1 MMKQPPNVRSQN
13 PELGN
18 FDDEF
23 ADLQEILYRSA
34 QPERSGPQDLDEL
47 ERAESAR
54 RAEAA
59 RRSVSSRHL
68 EPNRYPESNR
78 YPDQDVDPDDAP
90 HAVAGRRADPSRHPD
105 RYRTDD
111 TDNDDDDYQDD
122 DDSDSVPA
130 FLSDGTYEQDYP
142 ENWLLRRKS
151 SLSLRILVGVLI
163 AAGAAVLFAL
173 VTSDTTRAVIANAKT
188 SIGGAPADQP
198 AKSQADP
205 AQLTLGDMQLKDP
218 TRLSTPP
225 PIPTIRSGVGNGAFS
240 TAAVPPSRDDIT
252 NAYSQTPQTLQTRP
266 LPPDEPP
273 IIAAPVRRLDRDEL
287 ATLMRR
293 AKGLLAAGDIPSARL
308 LLERAANAQDAN
320 AAFMLGQTY
329 DPQMLGTQDARK
341 IKSDPATARA
351 WYQQAA
357 QLGSAEAQRRLGQLR
372 N

>member
-1 MMKQPPNVRSQN
+1 MMKNPPNVRSQT
-13 PELGN
+13 PEPGD

-34 QPERSGPQDLDEL
+34 RSERSEPRDLDDVD
-47 ERAESAR
+47 RAGSDP
-54 RAEAA
+54 
-59 RRSVSSRHL
+59 RSESSRYLH
-68 EPNRYPESNR
+68 PNRYPESRR
-78 YPDQDVDPDDAP
+78 YPDTDPHPEETRGFAADRDAAP
-90 HAVAGRRADPSRHPD
+90 DRTGRHTD
-105 RYRTDD
+105 RYRTDNED
-111 TDNDDDDYQDD
+111 LDYEDDDEN
-122 DDSDSVPA
+122 DSVPA
-130 FLSDGTYEQDYP
+130 FLADEAYDQEYP
-142 ENWLLRRKS
+142 ENWLLKRKS
-151 SLSLRILVGVLI
+151 RLSLRILVGVLI

-173 VTSDTTRAVIANAKT
+173 VTSDMTRSVIANAKT
-188 SIGGAPADQP
+188 SIGGALADQP
-198 AKSQADP
+198 AQSQADP
-205 AQLTLGDMQLKDP
+205 GQLTLGDMQLKDP

-225 PIPTIRSGVGNGAFS
+225 PIPPVRSGLGNGAFS
-240 TAAVPPSRDDIT
+240 TAAIPPSRDDIT

-266 LPPDEPP
+266 QSPDESP
-273 IIAAPVRRLDRDEL
+273 IIAAPVRRLDREEL

>member
-1 MMKQPPNVRSQN
+1 MMKKPPNVRSQN

-34 QPERSGPQDLDEL
+34 RSERSEPRDLDDVDRAEPGP
-47 ERAESAR
+47 RAES
-54 RAEAA
+54 
-59 RRSVSSRHL
+59 SRYL
-68 EPNRYPESNR
+68 QPNRYPESRR
-78 YPDQDVDPDDAP
+78 YPDADPEPEEIRRSAADRQ
-90 HAVAGRRADPSRHPD
+90 AVPDRRAE
-105 RYRTDD
+105 RYRTDED
-111 TDNDDDDYQDD
+111 LDYEDDDD
-122 DDSDSVPA
+122 DSVPA
-130 FLSDGTYEQDYP
+130 FLSDEAYEQEYS
-142 ENWLLRRKS
+142 ENWLLKRKS
-151 SLSLRILVGVLI
+151 SLSLRILVGVLM

-173 VTSDTTRAVIANAKT
+173 VTSDTTRAVIANAK
-188 SIGGAPADQP
+188 SSFGGALADQP
-198 AKSQADP
+198 AQSQADP
-205 AQLTLGDMQLKDP
+205 GQLTLGDMQLKDP

-225 PIPTIRSGVGNGAFS
+225 PIPPVRSGLGNGGFS
-240 TAAVPPSRDDIT
+240 TAAIPLPRDDIT

-266 LPPDEPP
+266 LPPDDPP
-273 IIAAPVRRLDRDEL
+273 VTAAPVRRLDRDEL

-293 AKGLLAAGDIPSARL
+293 ARGLLAAGDIPSARL

-329 DPQMLGTQDARK
+329 DPQMLGTQDTRK

>member
-1 MMKQPPNVRSQN
+1 MMKKPPNVRSQN

-34 QPERSGPQDLDEL
+34 RSERSEPRDLDDVDP
-47 ERAESAR
+47 AEPD
-54 RAEAA
+54 
-59 RRSVSSRHL
+59 RRSESSRYL
-68 EPNRYPESNR
+68 QPNRYPESR
-78 YPDQDVDPDDAP
+78 
-90 HAVAGRRADPSRHPD
+90 RHPDGEPHPHPDETRRSAATRQAAPGRHAD
-105 RYRTDD
+105 RYRTD
-111 TDNDDDDYQDD
+111 NDDLDDEDD
-122 DDSDSVPA
+122 DENDSVPA
-130 FLSDGTYEQDYP
+130 FLSDEAYDQEHPG
-142 ENWLLRRKS
+142 NWLLRRRS

-188 SIGGAPADQP
+188 SFGGALPDQP
-198 AKSQADP
+198 PQSQADP
-205 AQLTLGDMQLKDP
+205 GQLTLGDMQLKDP

-225 PIPTIRSGVGNGAFS
+225 PIPPVRSGIGNGAFS
-240 TAAVPPSRDDIT
+240 TAAIPSSRDDIT

-266 LPPDEPP
+266 LPDEQP
-273 IIAAPVRRLDRDEL
+273 IVSAPVRRLDRDEL

>member
-1 MMKQPPNVRSQN
+1 MMKKPPNVRSQN

-34 QPERSGPQDLDEL
+34 RAERSEPRDLDDVDP
-47 ERAESAR
+47 AESPP
-54 RAEAA
+54 
-59 RRSVSSRHL
+59 RSESSRYL
-68 EPNRYPESNR
+68 QPNRYPDSRR
-78 YPDQDVDPDDAP
+78 YPDADPDPEETRRPAAER
-90 HAVAGRRADPSRHPD
+90 HAASDRPAGHAD
-105 RYRTDD
+105 RYRTD
-111 TDNDDDDYQDD
+111 NDDLDYDEDD
-122 DDSDSVPA
+122 DNDSVPA
-130 FLSDGTYEQDYP
+130 FLSDEAYDQEYS
-142 ENWLLRRKS
+142 ENWLLKRKS
-151 SLSLRILVGVLI
+151 SLSLRVLVGVLI

-188 SIGGAPADQP
+188 SFGGALADQP
-198 AKSQADP
+198 PQSQADP
-205 AQLTLGDMQLKDP
+205 GQLTLGDMQLKDP

-225 PIPTIRSGVGNGAFS
+225 PIPPVRSGVGNGAFS

-266 LPPDEPP
+266 QSPDEPAT
-273 IIAAPVRRLDRDEL
+273 ITAPVRRLDRDEL

-329 DPQMLGTQDARK
+329 DPQMLGTQDTRK

>member
-1 MMKQPPNVRSQN
+1 MMKKPPNVRSQN

-34 QPERSGPQDLDEL
+34 RSERSEPRDLDDVD
-47 ERAESAR
+47 RAEPSPR
-54 RAEAA
+54 PE
-59 RRSVSSRHL
+59 SSRYL
-68 EPNRYPESNR
+68 QPNRYPES
-78 YPDQDVDPDDAP
+78 
-90 HAVAGRRADPSRHPD
+90 RRHPEADPHPEETRRSAADRQAAPGRHAD
-105 RYRTDD
+105 RYHTE
-111 TDNDDDDYQDD
+111 DDDEDLDYEDD
-122 DDSDSVPA
+122 DENDSVPA
-130 FLSDGTYEQDYP
+130 FLSDEAYDQEYP

-151 SLSLRILVGVLI
+151 SLSLRILVGVLM

-173 VTSDTTRAVIANAKT
+173 VTSDTTRAVIANAK
-188 SIGGAPADQP
+188 SSFGGALADQP
-198 AKSQADP
+198 AQSQADP
-205 AQLTLGDMQLKDP
+205 GQLTLGDMQLKDP

-225 PIPTIRSGVGNGAFS
+225 PIPPVRGLGNGGFS
-240 TAAVPPSRDDIT
+240 TAAIAPPRDDIT
-252 NAYSQTPQTLQTRP
+252 NAYSQTPQTLQTLQTRP
-266 LPPDEPP
+266 PPPDEPP
-273 IIAAPVRRLDRDEL
+273 MIAAPVRRLDRDEL

-293 AKGLLAAGDIPSARL
+293 ARGLLAAGDIPSARL

-329 DPQMLGTQDARK
+329 DPQMLGTQDTRK

>member
-1 MMKQPPNVRSQN
+1 MMKKPPNVRSQN

-23 ADLQEILYRSA
+23 ADLQEILYGAARS
-34 QPERSGPQDLDEL
+34 ERSEPRDLDDVD
-47 ERAESAR
+47 RAESGR
-54 RAEAA
+54 RPE
-59 RRSVSSRHL
+59 SGRHL
-68 EPNRYPESNR
+68 QPNRYPDSER
-78 YPDQDVDPDDAP
+78 YPESDRYSDTPLHSDDAQRL
-90 HAVAGRRADPSRHPD
+90 AAGRRVDPGRHPD
-105 RYRTDD
+105 RYR
-111 TDNDDDDYQDD
+111 DDDDDRDYDYQDD
-122 DDSDSVPA
+122 GGDDSVPT
-130 FLSDGTYEQDYP
+130 FLSDESYGEDYS
-142 ENWLLRRKS
+142 ENWLLKRRS
-151 SLSLRILVGVLI
+151 SLSLRILVGVLM

-188 SIGGAPADQP
+188 SIGGAPPDQP
-198 AKSQADP
+198 TRVQPDP
-205 AQLTLGDMQLKDP
+205 GQLTLGDMQLKDP

-225 PIPTIRSGVGNGAFS
+225 PSPPVRSGVGNGAFT
-240 TAAVPPSRDDIT
+240 TAAIPTSRDDIS
-252 NAYSQTPQTLQTRP
+252 AYSQTPQTLQTRP
-266 LPPDEPP
+266 PPPDEPP
-273 IIAAPVRRLDRDEL
+273 IAAAPVRRLDRDEL

-357 QLGSAEAQRRLGQLR
+357 QLGSADAQRRLGQLR

>member
-1 MMKQPPNVRSQN
+1 MMKKPPNVRSQS
-13 PELGN
+13 PELGD

-34 QPERSGPQDLDEL
+34 RSERSEPRDLDDVDRPEPGP
-47 ERAESAR
+47 
-54 RAEAA
+54 
-59 RRSVSSRHL
+59 RSESSRYL
-68 EPNRYPESNR
+68 QPNRYPESRR
-78 YPDQDVDPDDAP
+78 YPDAEPHPEDTRRLPADRQAAPDRT
-90 HAVAGRRADPSRHPD
+90 GRQAD

-111 TDNDDDDYQDD
+111 DDFDYEDEDDDEN
-122 DDSDSVPA
+122 DSVPA
-130 FLSDGTYEQDYP
+130 FLSDEAYDQEYP
-142 ENWLLRRKS
+142 ENWLLKRKS

-188 SIGGAPADQP
+188 SFGGALADQP
-198 AKSQADP
+198 APSQADP
-205 AQLTLGDMQLKDP
+205 GQLTLGDMQLKDP

-225 PIPTIRSGVGNGAFS
+225 PVPAVRSFS
-240 TAAVPPSRDDIT
+240 TAAISPPRDDLT
-252 NAYSQTPQTLQTRP
+252 SAYSQTPQTLQTRP

-273 IIAAPVRRLDRDEL
+273 VTAAPVRRMDRDEL
-287 ATLMRR
+287 TTLMRR

-329 DPQMLGTQDARK
+329 DPQMLGTQDTRK

>member
-1 MMKQPPNVRSQN
+1 MMKKPPNVRSQN

-34 QPERSGPQDLDEL
+34 RSERSEPRDLDDVD
-47 ERAESAR
+47 
-54 RAEAA
+54 RAEAGP
-59 RRSVSSRHL
+59 RSESSRYL
-68 EPNRYPESNR
+68 QPNRYPDSRR
-78 YPDQDVDPDDAP
+78 YPDAGPDPEETRRLAADRTGR
-90 HAVAGRRADPSRHPD
+90 HAD
-105 RYRTDD
+105 RYRTD
-111 TDNDDDDYQDD
+111 NDDLDDEDGD
-122 DDSDSVPA
+122 ENDSVPA
-130 FLSDGTYEQDYP
+130 FLSDESYDQEYS

-151 SLSLRILVGVLI
+151 SLSLRILVGVLV

-188 SIGGAPADQP
+188 SFGGALADQP
-198 AKSQADP
+198 AQSQADP
-205 AQLTLGDMQLKDP
+205 GQLTLGDMQLKDP

-225 PIPTIRSGVGNGAFS
+225 PIPPVRSGLGNGAFS
-240 TAAVPPSRDDIT
+240 TAAIPPSRDDIT

-266 LPPDEPP
+266 PSPDEPP

-293 AKGLLAAGDIPSARL
+293 AKGLLTAGDIPSARL

>member
-1 MMKQPPNVRSQN
+1 MMKKPPNVRSQN

-34 QPERSGPQDLDEL
+34 RSERSEPRDLDDVDRTEPPP
-47 ERAESAR
+47 
-54 RAEAA
+54 
-59 RRSVSSRHL
+59 RSESSRYL
-68 EPNRYPESNR
+68 EPNRYPDSRR
-78 YPDQDVDPDDAP
+78 YPDADPDPEETRRLAADRQAAP
-90 HAVAGRRADPSRHPD
+90 DRTGRHAD
-105 RYRTDD
+105 RYRA
-111 TDNDDDDYQDD
+111 DNDDPDYNEDD
-122 DDSDSVPA
+122 DNDSVPA
-130 FLSDGTYEQDYP
+130 FLSDEAYDQEYS
-142 ENWLLRRKS
+142 ENWLLKRKS
-151 SLSLRILVGVLI
+151 SLSLRVLVGVLI

-188 SIGGAPADQP
+188 SFGGTLADQP
-198 AKSQADP
+198 PQSQADP
-205 AQLTLGDMQLKDP
+205 GQLTLGDMQLKDP

-225 PIPTIRSGVGNGAFS
+225 PIPPVRSGGGNGAYS
-240 TAAVPPSRDDIT
+240 TAAVPPARDDIT

-266 LPPDEPP
+266 QSPDEPP
-273 IIAAPVRRLDRDEL
+273 AITAPVRRLDRDEL

-329 DPQMLGTQDARK
+329 DPQMLGTQDTRK

>member
-1 MMKQPPNVRSQN
+1 MMKKPPNVRSQN

-34 QPERSGPQDLDEL
+34 RSERSEPRDLDDVDP
-47 ERAESAR
+47 AEPG
-54 RAEAA
+54 
-59 RRSVSSRHL
+59 RRSESSRYL
-68 EPNRYPESNR
+68 QPNRYPESRR
-78 YPDQDVDPDDAP
+78 YPD
-90 HAVAGRRADPSRHPD
+90 ADPHPHPEETRRSAATRQAAPGRHAD

-111 TDNDDDDYQDD
+111 DDLDYEDDDEN
-122 DDSDSVPA
+122 DSVPA
-130 FLSDGTYEQDYP
+130 FLSDEAYDQEHP

-151 SLSLRILVGVLI
+151 SLSLRILVGVLM

-188 SIGGAPADQP
+188 SFGGALTDQP
-198 AKSQADP
+198 AQSQADP
-205 AQLTLGDMQLKDP
+205 GQLTLGDMQLKDP

-225 PIPTIRSGVGNGAFS
+225 PPIPPVRSGLGNGAFP
-240 TAAVPPSRDDIT
+240 TAAIPPSRDDIT

-266 LPPDEPP
+266 LPDEQP
-273 IIAAPVRRLDRDEL
+273 ITAAPVRRLDRDEL

>member
-1 MMKQPPNVRSQN
+1 MMKKPPNVRPQN
-13 PELGN
+13 PELGD

-34 QPERSGPQDLDEL
+34 QPERSEPQDLDEL

-59 RRSVSSRHL
+59 RRSAASRYL
-68 EPNRYPESNR
+68 EPNRYP
-78 YPDQDVDPDDAP
+78 DQDSDPDAAAYAAP
-90 HAVAGRRADPSRHPD
+90 GRRADPARHPD

-111 TDNDDDDYQDD
+111 ADRYRTDNDDVDYEDD
-122 DDSDSVPA
+122 DDNDSVPA
-130 FLSDGTYEQDYP
+130 FLSDETYEQDYR

-173 VTSDTTRAVIANAKT
+173 VTSDTTRAVFANAKT
-188 SIGGAPADQP
+188 SIGGALADQP
-198 AKSQADP
+198 SKSQADP

-225 PIPTIRSGVGNGAFS
+225 PIPPVRSGVGNGAFS
-240 TAAVPPSRDDIT
+240 TAAIPPSPRDDIT

-266 LPPDEPP
+266 LPPDESP
-273 IIAAPVRRLDRDEL
+273 INAAPVRRLDRDEL

-351 WYQQAA
+351 WNQQAA

>member
-1 MMKQPPNVRSQN
+1 MMKKPPNVRSQD

-34 QPERSGPQDLDEL
+34 RSERSEPRDLDDVD
-47 ERAESAR
+47 RAEPG
-54 RAEAA
+54 
-59 RRSVSSRHL
+59 RRSESGRYL
-68 EPNRYPESNR
+68 QPNRYPESRR
-78 YPDQDVDPDDAP
+78 YPDTDPQP
-90 HAVAGRRADPSRHPD
+90 EEAGRLAADRRAAPD
-105 RYRTDD
+105 RAARHADRHR
-111 TDNDDDDYQDD
+111 TDNDDLDYEDD
-122 DDSDSVPA
+122 DENDSVPG
-130 FLSDGTYEQDYP
+130 FLSDETYDQEYP

-151 SLSLRILVGVLI
+151 SLSLRILVGVLL

-188 SIGGAPADQP
+188 SLGGARADQP
-198 AKSQADP
+198 TQSQADP
-205 AQLTLGDMQLKDP
+205 GQLTLGDMQLKDP

-225 PIPTIRSGVGNGAFS
+225 PIPPVRSGLDNGAFS
-240 TAAVPPSRDDIT
+240 TAAIPPSRDNIT

-266 LPPDEPP
+266 PSPDEPP
-273 IIAAPVRRLDRDEL
+273 IIAAPVRRMDRDEL

-293 AKGLLAAGDIPSARL
+293 AKGLLTAGDIPSARL